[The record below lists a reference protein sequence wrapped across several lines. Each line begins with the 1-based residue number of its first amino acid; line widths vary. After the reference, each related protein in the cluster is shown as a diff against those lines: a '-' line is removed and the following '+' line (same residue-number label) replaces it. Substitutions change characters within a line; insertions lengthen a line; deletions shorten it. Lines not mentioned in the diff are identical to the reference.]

1 MIGRTLGSY
10 TIVERIGAGGMGEV
24 YLAKHRRI
32 ERKAA
37 IKLLLPALSR
47 DADIVN
53 RFFNEARATS
63 LITHP
68 GIVQIFDC
76 DVFEDRAYIV
86 MEYLEGGNLNAA
98 LARNGSFE
106 IPMAIWITGQIAG
119 ALSAA
124 HAKGIIHR
132 DLKPENIFLAQD
144 PLRAGATV
152 VKILDFGIA
161 KLSDR
166 TGPSSHTRTG
176 SILGTPIYMSPE
188 QCRGITTID
197 HRTDIYALG
206 GILFELLT
214 GRPPFVKEAPGDLLI
229 AHVSE
234 QPPAPSSLQPAVP
247 PELDRLV
254 LRMLA
259 KSPNDRPAS
268 MEAVGRELTAF
279 HAAAGDP
286 TGPMLTLRFDQP
298 PAPEASP
305 PAPSAGGTRLL
316 PDYQKPAKSTS
327 TLGQSAAE
335 LMVPGRLRPPRRTGL
350 WLAVG
355 GLAAAGIAVAVLRP
369 DQRFKGGGADR
380 TAVVQDQP
388 AIQQPAQ
395 QPPLARRSIEVPPG
409 PQDPAEPHA
418 AARPAEPTKVTLL
431 ITSQPAGASL
441 WFGEASAPRGK
452 TPLRLVVP
460 RGNEPVRA
468 TLKAD
473 GYVDRTIL
481 VDADHDQTVDVK
493 LDAIEQTHHAS
504 AAAHVSGGHHHTP
517 PAAHPGHGSSPPAAQ
532 PQASAPEPTK
542 PPPAKAD
549 PAAKKYFLLGD

>member
-10 TIVERIGAGGMGEV
+10 VIVEQIGAGGMGEV

-86 MEYLEGGNLNAA
+86 MEYLEGANLNAA
-98 LARNGSFE
+98 LIRNGAFE
-106 IPMAIWITGQIAG
+106 IPMALWVCGQIAS
-119 ALSAA
+119 ALTAA

-132 DLKPENIFLAQD
+132 DLKPENVFLAQD
-144 PLRAGATV
+144 PLRGGATV

-161 KLSDR
+161 KLTDR

-188 QCRGITTID
+188 QCRGISSID

-206 GILFELLT
+206 GILFEMLA

-234 QPPAPSSLQPAVP
+234 APPAPSSFQPAIP

-259 KSPNDRPAS
+259 KSPDDRPPS
-268 MEAVGRELTAF
+268 MEAVSRELTTF
-279 HAAAGDP
+279 HAGAADAV
-286 TGPMLTLRFDQP
+286 GPAHTLRFESPPP
-298 PAPEASP
+298 PAAPSAS
-305 PAPSAGGTRLL
+305 PSAGGTRLL
-316 PDYQKPAKSTS
+316 PDNQRSSLPNPKSTS
-327 TLGQSAAE
+327 TLGQTASE
-335 LMVPGRLRPPRRTGL
+335 LMMGSQRVRPLRRTGM
-350 WLAVG
+350 WLVIG
-355 GLAAAGIAVAVLRP
+355 GLAAAGVAVAVLRP
-369 DQRFKGGGADR
+369 DHAAQKGPER
-380 TAVVQDQP
+380 PAVAHDPGV
-388 AIQQPAQ
+388 A
-395 QPPLARRSIEVPPG
+395 PPRPSIEVPPA
-409 PQDPAEPHA
+409 PADPAPA
-418 AARPAEPTKVTLL
+418 AAPAKVTLV
-431 ITSQPAGASL
+431 ITSQPAGASV
-441 WFGEASAPRGK
+441 WVGDAAEPRGK
-452 TPLRLVVP
+452 TPVRLVVP
-460 RGNEPVRA
+460 RANDPVRA

-473 GYVDRTIL
+473 GYVDRMIV
-481 VDADHDQTVDVK
+481 VDADRDQSLEVK
-493 LDAIEQTHHAS
+493 LDPLEQPHHAASPSHATAGTHHHAAHGGATTH
-504 AAAHVSGGHHHTP
+504 AAAPTTAEAP
-517 PAAHPGHGSSPPAAQ
+517 KPA
-532 PQASAPEPTK
+532 
-542 PPPAKAD
+542 PPPAK
-549 PAAKKYFLLGD
+549 PEQPQKKYFLLGD